1 MKCAERRRLMHKHSL
16 PSIEKFA
23 AYLDGNLSQ
32 SELQQFSQMAEHD
45 DALQELLNA
54 SSIVDD
60 TIAGFSDADLQLPTE
75 IANSDFELPDTE
87 NIDYLSLYGDSF
99 SDKSHLYQQKGMNS
113 KEIYQQGESDSS
125 LADEIFDET
134 DNNATS
140 NEEVP
145 ESETGMDLDLHDNDL
160 DMDLFD
166 IDF

>member
-1 MKCAERRRLMHKHSL
+1 MHKHSL

-75 IANSDFELPDTE
+75 IAGSSFEIPTIPAEGLSQLVTLTPESHELIVAAVSSAGDDISQLAASIPDDNIGVPNSP
-87 NIDYLSLYGDSF
+87 
-99 SDKSHLYQQKGMNS
+99 
-113 KEIYQQGESDSS
+113 DSS
-125 LADEIFDET
+125 FNHFSGGNGL
-134 DNNATS
+134 DNGDDFS
-140 NEEVP
+140 SPLSEE
-145 ESETGMDLDLHDNDL
+145 
-160 DMDLFD
+160 
-166 IDF
+166 